1 MPGTIENM
9 LHNAKIHTGFL
20 TRLTLGV
27 VCVFLCVGLGF
38 GQITSNGT
46 GGGDWTVPETW
57 SGEVVP
63 GPGDNVVISAGDIVT
78 INNSSSISIVSIA
91 IKNNAELIIEG
102 ECTFNNILGLEESG
116 TLTVEATGSI
126 LYTGGAYLKIGVG
139 SESNDYLITNHGTIN
154 VKDIHIYTAGIISL
168 TGGGTCEINDVIT
181 FAQANSTIIN
191 ESTLTLSTTGNG
203 FTAATSEEFHNYGS
217 FNWSGTDLGNIMPY
231 FGYSGSVVNYNG
243 GNQTIVNSNN
253 DYATLHL
260 TNS

>member
-1 MPGTIENM
+1 M
-9 LHNAKIHTGFL
+9 KIHTGFL

-57 SGEVVP
+57 SDGTVP
-63 GPGDNVVISAGDIVT
+63 GPGDNVVISPGDEVT
-78 INNSSSISIVSIA
+78 IENSTSVTITSIKVQNS
-91 IKNNAELIIEG
+91 AELIIEG
-102 ECTFNNILGLEESG
+102 ECTFDNFLGLEESG
-116 TLTVEATGSI
+116 TLTVKSSGSVF
-126 LYTGGAYLKIGVG
+126 YTGGAYLKLGLG
-139 SESNDYLITNHGTIN
+139 GESNDYLITNHGTIN
-154 VKDIHIYTAGIISL
+154 VKDIHIYTAGKISL

-181 FAQANSTIIN
+181 FAQANSTIYN

-203 FTAATSEEFHNYGS
+203 FTAATTEEFHNYGT

-243 GNQTIVNSNN
+243 GDQEIVTSQN
-253 DYATLHL
+253 
-260 TNS
+260 